1 MSNID
6 NSSCI
11 NAVNTIKGYVTACF
25 TKCTDKGSTFSGTQ
39 KLANLETAI
48 DLIPQ
53 SSSGG
58 GGDSPVISENITGGS
73 FDLFTVTKPDEISPN
88 EFTIDFGSVGVTWRS
103 IICYSDTK
111 DGHFS
116 IHKISGNK
124 CVISASIFYN
134 AENQWDEATGIFPD
148 VRGTYRATYS
158 ISGNTITFVNAEY
171 DATSNGSESYDNFA
185 SMPNQVSNAE
195 NSYFTDQYKLDKII
209 VCV

>member
-1 MSNID
+1 MID
-6 NSSCI
+6 NTSCLNAI
-11 NAVNTIKGYVTACF
+11 NTLKNYVTACF
-25 TKCTDKGSTFSGTQ
+25 NKCTAKGSTYSGTQ
-39 KLANLETAI
+39 TLANLETAI
-48 DLIPQ
+48 DLIPTG
-53 SSSGG
+53 S

-116 IHKISGNK
+116 IQKMPNNK

-134 AENQWDEATGIFPD
+134 SENMWDESTGIFPD

-171 DATSNGSESYDNFA
+171 DATSNGSESYDDFA
-185 SMPNQVSNAE
+185 SMPNQVSNTE
-195 NSYFTDQYKLDKII
+195 NSYFTDQYKLDKIT

>member
-1 MSNID
+1 MPID

-11 NAVNTIKGYVTACF
+11 TAINHIKSYVTACF
-25 TKCTDKGSTFSGTQ
+25 TKCKSKGSTFSGTQ
-39 KLANLETAI
+39 KLANLESAI
-48 DLIPQ
+48 DLIPT
-53 SSSGG
+53 GG
-58 GGDSPVISENITGGS
+58 TISENINGAS

-88 EFTIDFGSVGVTWRS
+88 TFTIDFGSVGVTWRS
-103 IICYSDTK
+103 IVCYSDTK

-116 IHKISGNK
+116 IHKLSDNK
-124 CVISASIFYN
+124 CIISASIFYN
-134 AENQWDEATGIFPD
+134 SESMWDEATGIYPE
-148 VRGTYRATYS
+148 VRGTYRATYT

-171 DATSNGSESYDNFA
+171 DATSNGSESYDDFA

>member
-1 MSNID
+1 MTID
-6 NSSCI
+6 ITSCL
-11 NAVNTIKGYVTACF
+11 NTINTLKNYVTACF
-25 TKCTDKGSTFSGTQ
+25 AKCTAKGSTFSGEQ

-58 GGDSPVISENITGGS
+58 GDSPVISENINGAN

-103 IICYSDTK
+103 IVCYSDTK

-116 IHKISGNK
+116 IHKLSNNK

-134 AENQWDEATGIFPD
+134 SENQWDESTGIFPD
-148 VRGTYRATYS
+148 VRGTYRATYT

-171 DATSNGSESYDNFA
+171 DATSNGSESYDDFA

>member
-1 MSNID
+1 MAID
-6 NSSCI
+6 NSSCLTAI
-11 NAVNTIKGYVTACF
+11 NHIKNYVTACF
-25 TKCTDKGSTFSGTQ
+25 NKCTAKGSTFSGTQ
-39 KLANLETAI
+39 KLANLESAI
-48 DLIPQ
+48 DLIPTG
-53 SSSGG
+53 SGSGG
-58 GGDSPVISENITGGS
+58 TISENINGAS

-88 EFTIDFGSVGVTWRS
+88 TFTIDFGSVGVTWRS

-134 AENQWDEATGIFPD
+134 SENQWDESTGIFPD
-148 VRGTYRATYS
+148 VRGTYRASYT

-171 DATSNGSESYDNFA
+171 EATSNGSESYDDFA

-195 NSYFTDQYKLDKII
+195 NTYFTDQYKLDKII

>member
-1 MSNID
+1 MPID
-6 NSSCI
+6 NSSCLNAI
-11 NAVNTIKGYVTACF
+11 NTLKSYITACF
-25 TKCTDKGSTFSGTQ
+25 NKCTAKGSTFSGTQ

-48 DLIPQ
+48 DLIPTG
-53 SSSGG
+53 S
-58 GGDSPVISENITGGS
+58 GGDSPVISENITGSS
-73 FDLFTVTKPDEISPN
+73 FDLFTVTKPDEVSPN
-88 EFTIDFGSVGVTWRS
+88 EFTINFGSVGVTWRS

>member
-1 MSNID
+1 MAID
-6 NSSCI
+6 NTSCI
-11 NAVNTIKGYVTACF
+11 NAVNTIKNYVTACF
-25 TKCTDKGSTFSGTQ
+25 NKCTAKGSTFNGTQ

-53 SSSGG
+53 SSSG

-88 EFTIDFGSVGVTWRS
+88 EFTINFGSVGVTWRS

-116 IHKISGNK
+116 IQKMPNNK

-134 AENQWDEATGIFPD
+134 SENQWDEATGIFPD

-158 ISGNTITFVNAEY
+158 ISGNSITFTNAEY

-195 NSYFTDQYKLDKII
+195 NSYFTDQYKLDKIT

>member
-1 MSNID
+1 MAID
-6 NSSCI
+6 ITSCL
-11 NAVNTIKGYVTACF
+11 NTVNTLKGYVSACF
-25 TKCTDKGSTFSGTQ
+25 AKCTAKGSTYSGTNT
-39 KLANLETAI
+39 LANLETAI

-116 IHKISGNK
+116 IQKLPNNK

-134 AENQWDEATGIFPD
+134 AENQFDEATGIFPD
-148 VRGTYRATYS
+148 VRGTYRATYT
-158 ISGNTITFVNAEY
+158 ISGNTITFVNDEY
-171 DATSNGSESYDNFA
+171 DATSNGSESYDDFA

-195 NSYFTDQYKLDKII
+195 NTYFTDQYKLDKII

>member
-1 MSNID
+1 MSID
-6 NSSCI
+6 NTSCI
-11 NAVNTIKGYVTACF
+11 NAVNHIKGYVTACF

-53 SSSGG
+53 SSGG
-58 GGDSPVISENITGGS
+58 GGDSPVISENINGEA
-73 FDLFTVTKPDEISPN
+73 FDLFSVTNPDEISPN

-103 IICYSDTK
+103 IVCHSDTK

-116 IHKISGNK
+116 IQKISGNK

-134 AENQWDEATGIFPD
+134 SENQFDEATGIFPD
-148 VRGTYRATYS
+148 VRGTYRATYT
-158 ISGNTITFVNAEY
+158 ISGNTIHFTNDEY
-171 DATSNGSESYDNFA
+171 DGTSNGSESYDDFA
-185 SMPNQVSNAE
+185 SMPNQVSNVE
-195 NSYFTDQYKLDKII
+195 NTYFTDQYKLDKII

>member
-1 MSNID
+1 MSID
-6 NSSCI
+6 NTSCI
-11 NAVNTIKGYVTACF
+11 TAINHIKSYVSACF
-25 TKCTDKGSTFSGTQ
+25 AKCTAKGSTFSGTQ

-48 DLIPQ
+48 DLIPTG
-53 SSSGG
+53 S

-116 IHKISGNK
+116 IQKLPNNK

-134 AENQWDEATGIFPD
+134 AENQFDEATGIFPD

-171 DATSNGSESYDNFA
+171 DGTSNGSTSYDDLA

-195 NSYFTDQYKLDKII
+195 NTYFTDQYKLDKIT

>member
-1 MSNID
+1 MAID
-6 NSSCI
+6 NSSCLTAI
-11 NAVNTIKGYVTACF
+11 NHIKNYVTACF
-25 TKCTDKGSTFSGTQ
+25 NKCTAKGSTFSGTQ
-39 KLANLETAI
+39 KLANLESAI
-48 DLIPQ
+48 DLIPTG
-53 SSSGG
+53 SGS
-58 GGDSPVISENITGGS
+58 GGDSPVISENINGAS

-88 EFTIDFGSVGVTWRS
+88 TFTIDFGSVGVTWRS

-124 CVISASIFYN
+124 CVISSAIFYN
-134 AENQWDEATGIFPD
+134 SENMWDESTGIFPD

-171 DATSNGSESYDNFA
+171 EATSNGSESYDDFA
-185 SMPNQVSNAE
+185 SMSNQVSNAE
-195 NSYFTDQYKLDKII
+195 NIYFTDKYKLDKII

>member
-1 MSNID
+1 MDID
-6 NSSCI
+6 ITSCL
-11 NAVNTIKGYVTACF
+11 NTIETLKGYISACF
-25 TKCTDKGSTFSGTQ
+25 SKCTSKGSTFSGEK
-39 KLANLETAI
+39 KLANLESAI
-48 DLIPQ
+48 DLIP
-53 SSSGG
+53 SGG
-58 GGDSPVISENITGGS
+58 SGGIISENINSAS

-103 IICYSDTK
+103 IVCYSDTK

-124 CVISASIFYN
+124 CIISASIFYN
-134 AENQWDEATGIFPD
+134 SENMWDESTGIFPE
-148 VRGTYRATYS
+148 VRGTYRATYT

-171 DATSNGSESYDNFA
+171 DATSNGSDSYDDFA

>member
-1 MSNID
+1 MDID
-6 NSSCI
+6 ITSCL
-11 NAVNTIKGYVTACF
+11 NTIDTLKGYISACF
-25 TKCTDKGSTFSGTQ
+25 SKCTSKGSTFSGEK
-39 KLANLETAI
+39 KLASLDSAI
-48 DLIPQ
+48 DLIP
-53 SSSGG
+53 SGG
-58 GGDSPVISENITGGS
+58 SGGIISENINGAS

-103 IICYSDTK
+103 IVCYSDTK

-124 CVISASIFYN
+124 CIISASIFYN
-134 AENQWDEATGIFPD
+134 SENQFDEATGIFPE
-148 VRGTYRATYS
+148 VRGTYRATYT

-171 DATSNGSESYDNFA
+171 DATSNGSDSYDDFA

>member
-1 MSNID
+1 MTID
-6 NSSCI
+6 ITSCL
-11 NAVNTIKGYVTACF
+11 NTIDTLKGYVSACF
-25 TKCTDKGSTFSGTQ
+25 AKCTTKGSTFSGEQ
-39 KLANLETAI
+39 KLANLESAI
-48 DLIPQ
+48 DAIPTGD
-53 SSSGG
+53 GG
-58 GGDSPVISENITGGS
+58 IISENINGES
-73 FDLFTVTKPDEISPN
+73 FELFTVTKPTDTPYPN

-124 CVISASIFYN
+124 CIISASIFYN
-134 AENQWDEATGIFPD
+134 SENQFDEATGIFPE
-148 VRGTYRATYS
+148 VRGTYRATYT
-158 ISGNTITFVNAEY
+158 ISGNTITFVNADY
-171 DATSNGSESYDNFA
+171 DATSNGSDSYDDFA

>member
-1 MSNID
+1 MID
-6 NSSCI
+6 NSSCLNAI
-11 NAVNTIKGYVTACF
+11 NTLKSYVTACF
-25 TKCTDKGSTFSGTQ
+25 SKCTEKGSTFSGTQ

-48 DLIPQ
+48 DLIPTG
-53 SSSGG
+53 SGG
-58 GGDSPVISENITGGS
+58 NTPVISENITGGS

-88 EFTIDFGSVGVTWRS
+88 TFTIDFGSVGVTWRS

-116 IHKISGNK
+116 IQKIPNNK

-134 AENQWDEATGIFPD
+134 AENMWDEATGIFPD
-148 VRGTYRATYS
+148 VRGTYRASYT
-158 ISGNTITFVNAEY
+158 ISGNSITFTNAEY
-171 DATSNGSESYDNFA
+171 DGTSNGSTSYDDFT
-185 SMPNQVSNAE
+185 SLPNQVSNAE

>member
-1 MSNID
+1 MID
-6 NSSCI
+6 NTSCLNAI
-11 NAVNTIKGYVTACF
+11 NTLKNYVTACF
-25 TKCTDKGSTFSGTQ
+25 NKCTAKGSTYSGTQ
-39 KLANLETAI
+39 TLANLETAI

-88 EFTIDFGSVGVTWRS
+88 TFTIDFGSVGVTWRS

-134 AENQWDEATGIFPD
+134 SENQWDESTGIFPY
-148 VRGTYRATYS
+148 VRGTYRASYT

>member
-1 MSNID
+1 MIN
-6 NSSCI
+6 NSSCLNAI
-11 NAVNTIKGYVTACF
+11 NTLKSYITACF
-25 TKCTDKGSTFSGTQ
+25 SKCTEKGSTYSGTQ

-48 DLIPQ
+48 DLIPTG
-53 SSSGG
+53 S

-103 IICYSDTK
+103 IVCYSDTK

-116 IHKISGNK
+116 IHKLSNNK
-124 CVISASIFYN
+124 CVISASVFYN
-134 AENQWDEATGIFPD
+134 ADNQWDEATGIFPD
-148 VRGTYRATYS
+148 VRGTYRASYT
-158 ISGNTITFVNAEY
+158 INGNSITFTNAEY
-171 DATSNGSESYDNFA
+171 DGTSNGSTSYDDFA

-195 NSYFTDQYKLDKII
+195 NSYFTDQYKLDKIT

>member
-1 MSNID
+1 MPID
-6 NSSCI
+6 NSSCLTAI
-11 NAVNTIKGYVTACF
+11 NHIKNYVTACF
-25 TKCTDKGSTFSGTQ
+25 NKCTAKGSTFSGTQ
-39 KLANLETAI
+39 KLANLESAI

-53 SSSGG
+53 SSGG
-58 GGDSPVISENITGGS
+58 GGDSPVISENINGAS

-88 EFTIDFGSVGVTWRS
+88 TFTIDFGSVGVTWRS
-103 IICYSDTK
+103 IVCYSDTK

-124 CVISASIFYN
+124 CIISASIFYN
-134 AENQWDEATGIFPD
+134 SENMWDESTGIFPE
-148 VRGTYRATYS
+148 VRGTYRATYT

-171 DATSNGSESYDNFA
+171 DATSNGSDSYDDFA

>member
-1 MSNID
+1 MAID
-6 NSSCI
+6 ITSCL
-11 NAVNTIKGYVTACF
+11 NTVNTLKGYVSACF
-25 TKCTDKGSTFSGTQ
+25 AKCTAKGSTYSGTNT
-39 KLANLETAI
+39 LANLETAI

-58 GGDSPVISENITGGS
+58 GGDSPVISENINGEA
-73 FDLFTVTKPDEISPN
+73 FDLFTVTKPTDVLYPN

-103 IICYSDTK
+103 IVCYSDTK

-134 AENQWDEATGIFPD
+134 SENMWDESTGIFPD
-148 VRGTYRATYS
+148 VRGTYRATYT

-171 DATSNGSESYDNFA
+171 DATSNGSDSYDDFA